1 MSKRNK
7 NSGSTRVRKTDLIRN
22 ISNIFSENPEKTYN
36 YKQIST
42 LLNITSD
49 SQRAF
54 VNQLLYQLAEEDFLK
69 EISR

>member
-42 LLNITSD
+42 LLNITSE
-49 SQRAF
+49 SQRVF
-54 VNQLLYQLAEEDFLK
+54 VNQLLYELADEDYLK

>member
-22 ISNIFSENPEKTYN
+22 ISNIFSENAEKTYN

-42 LLNITSD
+42 LLNITS
-49 SQRAF
+49 
-54 VNQLLYQLAEEDFLK
+54 
-69 EISR
+69 

>member
-7 NSGSTRVRKTDLIRN
+7 NSGSTRERKSDLIRN
-22 ISNIFSENPEKTYN
+22 ISNIFSENAEKTYN